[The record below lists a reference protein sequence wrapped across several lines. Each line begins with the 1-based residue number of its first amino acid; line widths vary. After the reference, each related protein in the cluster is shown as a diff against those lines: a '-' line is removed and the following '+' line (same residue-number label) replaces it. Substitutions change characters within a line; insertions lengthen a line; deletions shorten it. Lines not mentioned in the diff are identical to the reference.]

1 MQTTLQ
7 HTGIAILIAATALLF
22 PVVHGTASA
31 IQEGPIPAGDLCT
44 PRMSLRHPDRCP
56 QAGPGAILTRWAE
69 MGLYPQTPLPTQDIN
84 PTLRYLPFSYLQ
96 VNKNGISIFPGVD
109 AARDGNASRSLQP
122 GFLYLSYL
130 EQLDAGDGIYYQL
143 QSGEVVRGDKVS
155 QAKPSSFSGM
165 QFSQTPERP
174 FGWVIG
180 GSYTRL
186 APGEEA
192 WFSNH
197 WLSRLDVVQIYDVQQ
212 VDGDDW
218 YLIGPGEWIEQ
229 KLVGLVWPDPTKPE
243 GVEEERWIS
252 INLFEQTIAVYEN
265 GQLVY
270 ATLASTGRSGAWTK
284 PGTFQVWAKLERDT
298 MTGGDEDSFYYLE
311 DVPWVMYFD
320 QARAIHGT
328 YWHAKFGYPSS
339 RGCVNVTTTDARWL
353 FEFAKEGA
361 WVHVWDPSGETPT
374 DPAKYDAGGA

>member
-1 MQTTLQ
+1 MQTTHKQ
-7 HTGIAILIAATALLF
+7 TWIAGLIALATLLF
-22 PVVHGTASA
+22 SFMNGTAA
-31 IQEGPIPAGDLCT
+31 TTMEGPFPAGDLCT
-44 PRMSLRHPDRCP
+44 PRMTLRHPERCP
-56 QAGPGAILTRWAE
+56 QAGPGAALARWAE
-69 MGLYPQTPLPTQDIN
+69 MGLYPQTPLPTEDID
-84 PTLRYLPFSYLQ
+84 PSLRYLPFSYLKAD
-96 VNKNGISIFPGVD
+96 KNGISIFPSLED
-109 AARDGNASRSLQP
+109 ARDGSASRSLQP
-122 GFLYLSYL
+122 GFLYLSYV
-130 EQLDAGDGIYYQL
+130 EQVQADDGVYYRL
-143 QSGEVVRGDKVS
+143 NASEVVRGNKVS
-155 QAKPSSFSGM
+155 RVKPPSFSGF
-165 QFSQTPERP
+165 QFSRTPERP
-174 FGWVIG
+174 FGWVLG

-328 YWHAKFGYPSS
+328 YWHTKFGYPAS
-339 RGCVNVTTTDARWL
+339 RGCVNVAPTDARWL